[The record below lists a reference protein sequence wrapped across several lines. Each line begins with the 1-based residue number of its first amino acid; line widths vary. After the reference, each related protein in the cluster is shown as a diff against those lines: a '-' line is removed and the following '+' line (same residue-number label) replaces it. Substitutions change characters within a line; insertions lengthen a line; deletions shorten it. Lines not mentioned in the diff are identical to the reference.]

1 MERDIKERKHVK
13 DIKTRSKAPKRGRPA
28 AWTAGHIVTRKFRE
42 QTAKQPV
49 DGSPERSAVDSV
61 EQTTG
66 ESLRYS
72 YSVMRREG
80 AKHRQAAKQRKAEA
94 IREKPKAPDPEAGA
108 APPAPEQQMRRAFLE
123 QKKQEAKHAEAPGS
137 IQDWNSPPIQKG
149 YAQSQGQPFPEPHFD
164 HSPTDISGNPS
175 TGRSLPAIREKV
187 KTGPAIREKPRGGT
201 AIKTKQSVKAAAP
214 KLSSPTKAPARKTV
228 KGFAAHGRRKAQRE
242 AQRQAVTVT
251 KKTVKAVAS
260 LAKKAAIAVGKA
272 VAALISAIAGI
283 VGGAGLLLVLC
294 VVIVILGLA
303 ASPFGI
309 FFSGD
314 AEPEGRNMRVVMR
327 EINMEFSDR
336 LTAIERANPYD
347 VLDRGGTSASWKDV
361 LAIYTV
367 KHSTESAQP
376 IEVATLTPEKEE
388 YLRTVFWDMNKITYD
403 LEVREGETTTE
414 DGTEVT
420 ETRIL
425 HIRIRGLT
433 QAEISAQYGFSERQM
448 AQLAELTDSQ
458 FDDAW
463 RNLLYGS
470 SSGSGDIVAVALSQV
485 GNVGG
490 QPYWSWYGFGGK
502 VDWCA
507 CFVSWCANECGY
519 IDTGTIPKFSGC
531 TSQGM
536 AWFQAR
542 GQWADRFYTP
552 NPGDLIFF
560 DWDSSG
566 DADHVGIVERV
577 ENGTIYTVEGNSG
590 SPDAVR
596 QQSYSI
602 GWRQIRG
609 YGIPMY

>member
-1 MERDIKERKHVK
+1 MERDIKERKHSK

-42 QTAKQPV
+42 QAAKRPD
-49 DGSPERSAVDSV
+49 DGSPDRTAVDSV

-66 ESLRYS
+66 ESVRYS
-72 YSVMRREG
+72 YSVVRREG
-80 AKHRQAAKQRKAEA
+80 IKHRQAAKQRKAET
-94 IREKPKAPDPEAGA
+94 IREKPKAPTAEPRAE
-108 APPAPEQQMRRAFLE
+108 PPTPEQQMRRAFLE
-123 QKKQEAKHAEAPGS
+123 QKKQDAKAEKPNYGGS
-137 IQDWNSPPIQKG
+137 ENPLSHSSPLDRPS
-149 YAQSQGQPFPEPHFD
+149 ADS
-164 HSPTDISGNPS
+164 SGKN
-175 TGRSLPAIREKV
+175 LPVIREKV
-187 KTGPAIREKPRGGT
+187 RTGPAIREKPRGG
-201 AIKTKQSVKAAAP
+201 AVIKTKQSVKAAAP
-214 KLSSPTKAPARKTV
+214 KLSTPAKAPAKKTV

-251 KKTVKAVAS
+251 KKTVKAAAS
-260 LAKKAAIAVGKA
+260 LAKKAAVAVAKA

-283 VGGAGLLLVLC
+283 VGGAGLLLILC
-294 VVIVILGLA
+294 VVVVILGLA

-314 AEPEGRNMRVVMR
+314 TEPEGRNMRVVMR

-336 LTAIERANPYD
+336 LTAIESANPHD
-347 VLDRGGTSASWKDV
+347 VLDCGGTSASWKDV

-388 YLRTVFWDMNKITYD
+388 YLRTVFWDMNQITYD
-403 LEVREGETTTE
+403 LEVREGEATTE

-433 QAEISAQYGFSERQM
+433 QTEIAVQYGFSERQM
-448 AQLAELTDSQ
+448 AQLAELIDTQ

-470 SSGSGDIVAVALSQV
+470 SGGGGDIVAVALSQV

-490 QPYWSWYGFGGK
+490 QTYWSWYGFGGK

-507 CFVSWCANECGY
+507 CFVSWCAANATGIGHECGY
-519 IDTGTIPKFSGC
+519 IDAGIIPKFSGC

-542 GQWADRFYTP
+542 GQWADRSYTP

-596 QQSYSI
+596 QQNYPV